1 MVAFLEKGIRAMTPA
16 ELKSSAATAA
26 AHEAPPAGLGPATQA
41 LWLCEAGRWGEAH
54 EIAQEIHTPLGSWV
68 HALLHLI
75 EGDEWNAGY
84 WFSRA
89 GRPAVTRADIAAEW
103 EKIAAEALASEA

>member
-1 MVAFLEKGIRAMTPA
+1 MAEMTPA
-16 ELKSSAATAA
+16 ELRRSAAAA
-26 AHEAPPAGLGPATQA
+26 TPGEDPPAGLSPAAQA
-41 LWLCEAGRWGEAH
+41 LWLCEAGRWDEAH
-54 EIAQEIHTPLGSWV
+54 HIAQDIHTPLGSWV

-89 GRPAVTRADIAAEW
+89 GKPAVSRADIATEW
-103 EKIAAEALASEA
+103 EKIATVALRASA